1 VIRLSVPFRQ
11 ALSRLTLPVMLM
23 FSLGLVLIGRAD
35 QNFSDELQIGLDDL
49 LAPAYQLVDGP
60 IEAVENGSGMIGN
73 LFDLDADNARLRAE
87 NARLLEWQGVAMA
100 LEAQNAAL
108 KASLNYVPSPTPR
121 FFTGN
126 VVADLGGVYARSVLV
141 ELPSG
146 AGGNVVGAVA
156 MDGRGVVG
164 RVVDAGDRA
173 ARVLLITDLNS
184 RVPVEIGASGQ
195 PAMMAGTNG
204 PDPDLIYWA
213 PGHPPPEGAMVLTSS
228 VGGAFPP
235 GLPVGVVH
243 YNGTNDPEVLP
254 LADLAS
260 LRLLRLFSYPV
271 SLPQLTPIPRAA
283 DVATGRGHAHK
294 HMHRN

>member
-35 QNFSDELQIGLDDL
+35 QNFSSHLQIGLDDL

-60 IEAVENGSGMIGN
+60 IEAVENGSGMVGH
-73 LFDLDADNARLRAE
+73 LFDLDADNERLRAE
-87 NARLLEWQGVAMA
+87 NERLMQWQGVAMA

-108 KASLNYVPSPTPR
+108 KASLNYVPSPTPH

-146 AGGNVVGAVA
+146 GDSNVVGAVA

-184 RVPVEIGASGQ
+184 RVPVEIGAAGQ

-213 PGHPPPEGAMVLTSS
+213 PGHPPPEGAMVLTSA

-260 LRLLRLFSYPV
+260 LRMLRLFSYPV
-271 SLPQLTPIPRAA
+271 SLPQLTPIPREA
-283 DVATGRGHAHK
+283 DVVAEHVRAHK
-294 HMHRN
+294 HRRKS